1 MNSTEELREALVT
14 LQRENERLRVETT
27 HAQRLLAGL
36 EHLLGVATDEDPFV
50 EVFASLHSVFTF
62 EEAMVLAES
71 GDERLECIVGEPSS
85 LVGLSW
91 HTGSFFRKVM
101 EGRVVATFS
110 STEIEEWRA
119 APPGAPSPEQPA
131 LYLPICVR
139 ERRGLLVLLR
149 RKESAG
155 FDRHHVALARRFSLL
170 ASHALAS
177 YDARASIREHQA
189 RALAAEEASNAK
201 SLFIA
206 NVSHELRTPLNAVI
220 GFSELIA
227 AETLGPLGDPRYQTY
242 LQDILSS
249 GRHLLGVV
257 NNLLLFAKIE
267 AGQHRIELEP
277 LELDDELQSALR
289 LLRAATERRGI
300 RLIVDEI
307 TSRAMVWA
315 DPQSLRQIL
324 VNVLGN
330 AVKFS
335 PSGASIR
342 ITLAPAPGSGRLRLS
357 VSDDGC
363 GIPPDTLGQLGS
375 PFVQAE
381 ETFARRHQGTG
392 LGLAISFALAESM
405 NASLVIESEEGVG
418 TAVHLD
424 LPVAETG
431 ADEALRPGQIGS
443 REARTVSAGGW
454 RENFQNLVVVAAQ
467 RDQNDLV

>member
-14 LQRENERLRVETT
+14 LQRENDRLRVETA

-71 GDERLECIVGEPSS
+71 GDERLECIVGEPRS
-85 LVGLSW
+85 LIGLSW
-91 HTGSFFRKVM
+91 PTGKFFRKVM

-110 STEIEEWRA
+110 STEIDEWRA

-149 RKESAG
+149 RRESPG
-155 FDRHHVALARRFSLL
+155 FDRHDVALARRFSLL

-227 AETLGPLGDPRYQTY
+227 AETLGPLGNPRYGSY
-242 LQDILSS
+242 LQDVLSS

-277 LELDDELQSALR
+277 LELEDELQSAVRMLR
-289 LLRAATERRGI
+289 VATETRGI
-300 RLIVDEI
+300 RLIVDGI
-307 TSRAMVWA
+307 GGRQAVWA

-324 VNVLGN
+324 LNVLGN

-335 PSGASIR
+335 PSGGSVR
-342 ITLAPAPGSGRLRLS
+342 VSHAPAPDAGWLRLT
-357 VSDDGC
+357 VADEGC
-363 GIPPDTLGQLGS
+363 GIPPGTLRQLGN

-392 LGLAISFALAESM
+392 LGLAISFALAEAM
-405 NASLVIESEEGVG
+405 DASLAIESEEGVG

-424 LPVAETG
+424 LPVAEV
-431 ADEALRPGQIGS
+431 AWDEACRSVPVGS
-443 REARTVSAGGW
+443 REPRTVSADGW
-454 RENFQNLVVVAAQ
+454 GEHLQDLVVVAAE
-467 RDQNDLV
+467 RDQDDLV